1 MTDDRFACKLIPLLR
16 LLTHSA
22 IADVRR
28 EIQIMHHLTGN
39 RNIVELRAAYED
51 QSAVHLVME
60 VCEGGELFERKFY
73 SEKRAAGICR
83 EIVTVVRD
91 CHCLGVMHRDL
102 KPENF
107 LFLSKEKENSVEGD
121 RLWAVHFP

>member
-60 VCEGGELFERKFY
+60 DDEEEGEEGEE
-73 SEKRAAGICR
+73 EG
-83 EIVTVVRD
+83 
-91 CHCLGVMHRDL
+91 
-102 KPENF
+102 
-107 LFLSKEKENSVEGD
+107 LSKYIGKELKKLLQCHS
-121 RLWAVHFP
+121 HCK